1 MKICM
6 LVTNSLKKDPRVQ
19 KEARLA
25 HENGHDVI
33 VLGTHDKNYDKDFLS
48 HLPYKAWIYP
58 LNQKYR
64 GYLKSKIKKFL
75 RMWLP
80 IYNLTKKCIKIKP
93 DIIHANDFDTLPSAY
108 LASILFSKSKI
119 VYDSHEIYTGMPQLK
134 SMNLIRNIIT
144 IIERFIIRRV
154 DRVVSVSNAA
164 ADVLGSKYKI
174 ERPTVVT
181 NCPFY
186 SKKED
191 LMEKN
196 PFFEVIYQG
205 IMSPHR
211 GYEEYV
217 ESAKYL
223 DDDIKLVLRG
233 FGSIEEKLKKYITDN
248 KLSNEVRFDPPVEI
262 SELVSF
268 ASRSHVGVILTKP
281 VSDNF
286 KYTVSNKIFECIQ
299 ARIPVILSNVPE
311 HVYLNNKYKFGIV
324 LDSVTPKAIS
334 EAINS
339 LYANKSFYN
348 ELRENATI
356 AAEELCW
363 EIEGMKLIEIYND
376 LK

>member
-19 KEARLA
+19 KEAMLA
-25 HENGHDVI
+25 HMNEFNVT
-33 VLGTHDKNYDKDFLS
+33 VLGTHDKNFDENYLKE
-48 HLPYKAWIYP
+48 LPYNTWIYP
-58 LNQKYR
+58 LPPKYR
-64 GYLKSKIKKFL
+64 GYFKSKIKKFL

-80 IYNLTKKCIKIKP
+80 IYNITKQCIKIKP
-93 DIIHANDFDTLPSAY
+93 DIIHANDFDTLPAAY
-108 LASILFSKSKI
+108 IASIFTKSKI

-134 SMNLIRNIIT
+134 SMNFIRNIIT

-154 DRVVSVSNAA
+154 DHVVSVSNAA
-164 ADVLGSKYKI
+164 ADVLAKKYKI
-174 ERPTVVT
+174 KRPSVVT

-186 SKKED
+186 SKKEE

-196 PFFEVIYQG
+196 PDFEVIYQG

-223 DDDIKLVLRG
+223 DNNINLVLRG
-233 FGSIEEKLKKYITDN
+233 FGSIEDKLRKYIDDN
-248 KLSNEVRFDPPVEI
+248 ELNNKVKFDTPVEI
-262 SELVSF
+262 SELVGF
-268 ASRSHVGVILTKP
+268 ASKSHVGVILTKP

-311 HVYLNNKYKFGIV
+311 HVYLNNKYEFGFV
-324 LDSVTPKAIS
+324 LDSVTPLDIS
-334 EAINS
+334 KAINS
-339 LYANKSFYN
+339 LNSDKSLYNK
-348 ELRENATI
+348 LKDNAI
-356 AAEELCW
+356 KAAEVLCW
-363 EIEGMKLIEIYND
+363 EIEGVKLIQIYNN